1 MSGCRRGCRG
11 EEAVGELSRATSPC
25 RGDSWGAVVLY
36 HIPNPSFVSTGSSST
51 KWLDFGGGGSG
62 GSAFLELRLLAG
74 QPPAVVA
81 TYDLVSANDCPERDP
96 SSWVLEGLLEGVEAP
111 TAGTAAGAAA
121 QWETLDEQSG
131 VRFGSRLELR
141 TFFVPPERWRA
152 CRSLRLRILAT
163 RDPAAANS
171 VQLACLNLYDAAP
184 LTASR
189 QSPPVPAAGVAHTA
203 DGAGA
208 AEADIFLSAFVE
220 KAGRSVVA
228 ALAGGGGTVAA
239 MTGTLP
245 PAPSATPDDLA
256 SSSSARLASML
267 LRLLS
272 NIDAS
277 PVDAKFRRVRAS
289 KLPIGLLQCPQAVA
303 LLMACGFRPLLLRPE
318 GGGAGTAP
326 PEEEPFLVHACGE
339 TPLAMVRRA
348 AAVLRE
354 LMPPAITG

>member
-25 RGDSWGAVVLY
+25 RGDSGGAVVLY
-36 HIPNPSFVSTGSSST
+36 HNPNPYFVSTGSSST

-96 SSWVLEGLLEGVEAP
+96 SSWVLEGLLEGGGEAP
-111 TAGTAAGAAA
+111 STAGTAAGAAA
-121 QWETLDEQSG
+121 QWEALDEQSG

-171 VQLACLNLYDAAP
+171 VQLACLNHYDAAP
-184 LTASR
+184 LTAGRLSHAM
-189 QSPPVPAAGVAHTA
+189 PGAGVTP
-203 DGAGA
+203 DAGA
-208 AEADIFLSAFVE
+208 AAGNTLFLSAFVE
-220 KAGRSVVA
+220 EAARSVVA
-228 ALAGGGGTVAA
+228 TLAGGGGTAA
-239 MTGTLP
+239 ATTGTLP
-245 PAPSATPDDLA
+245 PAPSATPDDLT
-256 SSSSARLASML
+256 SSSSTRLASTL

-277 PVDAKFRRVRAS
+277 PDDAKFRRVRAS
-289 KLPIGLLQCPQAVA
+289 KLPPGLLQCPQAVA

-318 GGGAGTAP
+318 GGGAGGTPA
-326 PEEEPFLVHACGE
+326 EEEPFLVHACGE
-339 TPLAMVRRA
+339 MPLAMARRA
-348 AAVLRE
+348 VAVLRE